1 MTDKYKFMN
10 IVEQRI
16 ETALSWD
23 ATASWSDIPTLA
35 ASARHLCLAKG
46 AKRAR
51 PKLCYFFGL
60 SVDSDFDLLADV
72 AVCGEFVHSASLL
85 HDDVIDSGT
94 LRRGVE
100 TVNVKWDPLT
110 AVLAGDLL
118 LAESI
123 KGLERCPRSIAHE
136 ALTVVADMTRATML
150 EAHVRG
156 QTNVS
161 LKQWH
166 YIADGKTASMFR
178 WCGRAAAQ
186 LSDDKKAI
194 EPFGIFGTHFGRAFQ
209 MADDLL
215 DLQPSAS
222 GKTQFADIRNKNPS
236 YPIILACEHST
247 VFRSEL
253 KKAWSQNKVSEEKI
267 QQLGQA
273 VIATGAAEKTF
284 EAVRTQVDLGLKALG
299 GYTERPGCRD
309 IAAWASGMWQRFARE
324 EAV

>member
-1 MTDKYKFMN
+1 MTDKYKFMD

-16 ETALSWD
+16 SAALSWD
-23 ATASWSDIPTLA
+23 SAASWSDMPTLA
-35 ASARHLCLAKG
+35 AAARHLCLAKG

-60 SVDSDFDLLADV
+60 SVEADFDLLADV
-72 AVCGEFVHSASLL
+72 AVCGEFIHSASLL
-85 HDDVIDSGT
+85 HDDVIDNGD

-100 TVNVKWDPLT
+100 TVNIKWDPLT

-123 KGLERCPRSIAHE
+123 KGLSRCPRNIAQE

-156 QTNVS
+156 QNDVS
-161 LKQWH
+161 LKQWY

-178 WCGRAAAQ
+178 WCGRSAAQ
-186 LSDDKKAI
+186 LSEEMDAI
-194 EPFGIFGTHFGRAFQ
+194 EPFGSFGTHFGLAFQ

-236 YPIILACEHST
+236 YPIILACQYSSL
-247 VFRSEL
+247 FQKEL
-253 KKAWSQNKVSEEKI
+253 ERAWQAPNISEEKI

-284 EAVRTQVDLGLKALG
+284 EAVRAEVEQGLEDLGS
-299 GYTERPGCRD
+299 YINRPGCRN
-309 IAAWASGMWQRFARE
+309 IADWASGMWQRFARE